1 MTALRVLIAE
11 DEYISATLLEMLVKE
26 EGHTVCGI
34 VSQGGDVPDA
44 VREHKPDVVLM
55 DIHLADGVSGLQA
68 TRNLLQ
74 KVSVP
79 VIVISGTTEQ
89 GILASVAESGALGF
103 MSKPVTPEEL
113 RVNLRIATHHNT
125 IIRKLSDS
133 ELLHRSIFDNASVG
147 IYIAHEDGYFLATN
161 RSFARMLGYSGPA
174 ELLRRVFSLD
184 EQVYA
189 DKNHR
194 APLVD
199 KIMEGNVLRNVTSRM
214 LTCEGEP
221 FWVSEDLSPHYDDD
235 GSFAYYEGFVVN
247 ISDKIQAQADRA
259 EVSGQWESLLRLLD
273 NGGNAVVMTT
283 LDGGIVRA
291 NSVFEKELGKA
302 AGLRRMLHFTE
313 DGQGMYDTLQ
323 ECYTRNGPDAFI
335 HKQSRIEGDERRF
348 DVQAGAW
355 LSPEGALAGAVFLLR
370 PL

>member
-34 VSQGGDVPDA
+34 VSQGGDVLEA
-44 VREHKPDVVLM
+44 VRENKPDVVLM
-55 DIHLADGVSGLQA
+55 DIHLADSVSGLQA
-68 TRNLLQ
+68 TRTLLQ

-79 VIVISGTTEQ
+79 VIVISGTTEVD
-89 GILASVAESGALGF
+89 ILASVAESGALGF
-103 MSKPVTPEEL
+103 MRKPVTPEEL
-113 RVNLRIATHHNT
+113 RVNLRIATHHNS

-147 IYIAHEDGYFLATN
+147 IYIAHKDGYYLATN

-174 ELLRRVFSLD
+174 ELLRRIFSID

-189 DKNHR
+189 DKDHR
-194 APLVD
+194 ASLVHQL
-199 KIMEGNVLRNVTSRM
+199 KEGKVLHGVSSRM
-214 LTCEGEP
+214 LTCDSEP

-247 ISDKIQAQADRA
+247 ISDKIQAQAEKA
-259 EVSGQWESLLRLLD
+259 ELGGQWDSLMQLLD
-273 NGGNAVVMTT
+273 NSGTSVAVTT

-291 NSVFEKELGKA
+291 NSAFEKELGKA
-302 AGLRRMLHFTE
+302 VGLRRMLRFKE
-313 DGQGMYDTLQ
+313 DGQGIYDKLQ
-323 ECYTRNGPDAFI
+323 ERHAVSGAEAFV
-335 HKQSRIEGDERRF
+335 HNQCRVEGDDRLF
-348 DVQAGAW
+348 DTTAGAW
-355 LSPEGALAGAVFLLR
+355 RSPEGDLAGAVFILR